1 MRFINA
7 VLLTFF
13 SLFFFLI
20 LKQRKF
26 GIADIAYQSDYHI
39 TFPERVDGR
48 RGKRDLS
55 TSEKVFFK
63 TNAFTVA
70 ETFF

>member
-1 MRFINA
+1 M
-7 VLLTFF
+7 
-13 SLFFFLI
+13 
-20 LKQRKF
+20 
-26 GIADIAYQSDYHI
+26 AYQSDYYI

-55 TSEKVFFK
+55 TSEKVFFE

>member
-1 MRFINA
+1 M
-7 VLLTFF
+7 
-13 SLFFFLI
+13 
-20 LKQRKF
+20 
-26 GIADIAYQSDYHI
+26 AYQSDYHI
-39 TFPERVDGR
+39 TFPERVDGM

-63 TNAFTVA
+63 ANAFTVT